1 LIAIGGKDG
10 IQTRHGTKTVRIPIS
25 NIPGGG
31 DYTAQ
36 ILVGSQNVPANVILD
51 TGSSTLA
58 IKHSVY
64 KPTADKNL
72 KGTKYA
78 QDVAY
83 GTGGWAGPVV
93 VTSVSMGIAGNNVT
107 LQSSPMAIADDQQPH
122 NFGHADGI
130 LGLAYNA
137 LNNAYD
143 LTPILQQRNINPAL
157 SYPWPF
163 PIRNSSALLNQ
174 LGQSFESLQQVDIP
188 PYFDEVE
195 QNGITADR
203 FSFYTLRSFP
213 SAAGKDPVQNP
224 LNKGVFVLGG
234 GTAEPDLYTGDFVNV
249 KVFADAWYNT
259 NLKAVQVEGTPPV
272 RIAPLSS
279 TDRRRMLSNS
289 IVDTGTNALF
299 LAPDVLNAIGDGL
312 NKLNPDFMKTIQAA
326 AQSRDGIASS
336 GLALDKWPG
345 ISFILTGD
353 NNQEVKL
360 TCVPATYWQ
369 VDTPREG
376 QAVFQIIGNN
386 ERQSILGLP
395 LMNNYY
401 TVFDRTMDRTGIVRF
416 APIKQPN

>member
-1 LIAIGGKDG
+1 MA
-10 IQTRHGTKTVRIPIS
+10 TKASVAQKSVRVPIS

-36 ILVGSQNVPANVILD
+36 IRVGSENIPANVILD

-58 IKHSVY
+58 IKHSSY

-93 VTSVSMGIAGNNVT
+93 TTSITMGGPGSGIT

-122 NFGHADGI
+122 NFGAADGI

-137 LNNAYD
+137 LNNAFD

-157 SYPWPF
+157 TYPWPF
-163 PIRNSSALLNQ
+163 PVRNSNALLNQ
-174 LGQSFESLQQVDIP
+174 LGQAFSSLQQVDIP

-195 QNGITADR
+195 QNGITANR

-213 SAAGKDPVQNP
+213 SAAGADPTQNP
-224 LNKGVFVLGG
+224 LNQGVFVLGG
-234 GTAEPDLYTGDFVNV
+234 GEADTDLYTGDFVNV
-249 KVFADAWYNT
+249 QVFADAWYNT
-259 NLKAVQVEGTPPV
+259 NLKAIQIGNTAPV
-272 RIAPLSS
+272 RFAPLSS
-279 TDRRRMLSNS
+279 TDRRHMLSNS
-289 IVDTGTNALF
+289 IIDSGTNALF
-299 LAPDVLNAIGDGL
+299 LAPEVFGAILEGL
-312 NKLNPDFMKTIQAA
+312 NSLNPDFLKAIQSA
-326 AQSRDGIASS
+326 AQQKDGIAASQ
-336 GLALDKWPG
+336 LALDQWPG

-353 NNQEVKL
+353 ANQEVTL
-360 TCVPATYWQ
+360 TCAPSTYWQ
-369 VDTPREG
+369 VDTPRVG
-376 QAVFQIIGNN
+376 RAVFQIVQNQ

-401 TVFDRTMDRTGIVRF
+401 TVFDRTMNRTGVIRF
-416 APIKQPN
+416 APIKQPK

>member
-1 LIAIGGKDG
+1 MATKTGMAP
-10 IQTRHGTKTVRIPIS
+10 KTVRIPIS

-36 ILVGSQNVPANVILD
+36 IHVGSQNTPANVILD

-58 IKHSVY
+58 VKHSVY
-64 KPTADKNL
+64 KPTSDKNL
-72 KGTKYA
+72 KPTKYA
-78 QDVAY
+78 QSVAY

-93 VTSVSMGIAGNNVT
+93 VTSISMGIVGNNVT
-107 LQSSPMAIADDQQPH
+107 LQNSPMAIADDQQPH
-122 NFGHADGI
+122 NFGAADGI
-130 LGLAYNA
+130 LGLAYNT

-143 LTPILQQRNINPAL
+143 LTPLLQQRGINPAE

-174 LGQSFESLQQVDIP
+174 LGSSFQNLQQVDIP

-213 SAAGKDPVQNP
+213 SMAGSNPVQNP
-224 LNKGVFVLGG
+224 LNQGVFVLGG
-234 GTAEPDLYTGDFVNV
+234 GTAETDLYTGSFVNV
-249 KVFADAWYNT
+249 QVFADAWYNT
-259 NLKAVQVEGTPPV
+259 NLKAVQVEGTQPV

-289 IVDTGTNALF
+289 IIDSGTNALF
-299 LAPDVLNAIGDGL
+299 LAPDVLKAVADGL
-312 NKLNPDFMKTIQAA
+312 NELNPDFMKAIGVAA
-326 AQSRDGIASS
+326 REREGIAASQLS
-336 GLALDKWPG
+336 LDRWPG

-353 NNQEVKL
+353 TNQEVKL
-360 TCVPATYWQ
+360 TCSPATYWQ
-369 VDTPREG
+369 VDTPKAG
-376 QAVFQIIGNN
+376 QAVFQIIGNSDP
-386 ERQSILGLP
+386 QSILGLP

-401 TVFDRTMDRTGIVRF
+401 TVFDRTMNRTGVVRF
-416 APIKQPN
+416 APIKKPN

>member
-1 LIAIGGKDG
+1 MSSKAGLAQKA
-10 IQTRHGTKTVRIPIS
+10 VRIPIS

-36 ILVGSQNVPANVILD
+36 IHIGSQNVPANVILD

-78 QDVAY
+78 QDVSY

-93 VTSVSMGIAGNNVT
+93 ITSIGMGTVT
-107 LQSSPMAIADDQQPH
+107 LQNSPMAIADDQQPH
-122 NFGHADGI
+122 NFGAADGI
-130 LGLAYNA
+130 LGLAYNS

-143 LTPILQQRNINPAL
+143 LTPVLQQRNINPAV

-163 PIRNSSALLNQ
+163 PIRNSNALLDQ
-174 LGQSFESLQQVDIP
+174 LAMTFQNLHQVDIP

-195 QNGITADR
+195 QNGIVANR

-213 SAAGKDPVQNP
+213 STAGSHPAQNP
-224 LNKGVFVLGG
+224 LNQGIFVLGG
-234 GTAEPDLYTGDFVNV
+234 GEADTDLYTGTFANIQ
-249 KVFADAWYNT
+249 VFADAWYNT

-272 RIAPLSS
+272 PIAPLSS
-279 TDRRRMLSNS
+279 VERRRMLSNS
-289 IVDTGTNALF
+289 IVDSGTNALF
-299 LAPDVLNAIGDGL
+299 LSTDVFEAIMEGL
-312 NKLNPDFMKTIQAA
+312 NKLNPDFLNAIKSEVQ
-326 AQSRDGIASS
+326 QPDGIAASS
-336 GLALDKWPG
+336 LSLDKWPG
-345 ISFILTGD
+345 ISFIMTGD
-353 NNQEVKL
+353 ANQEVKL
-360 TCVPATYWQ
+360 TCAPSTYWQ
-369 VDTPREG
+369 VDAPRAG
-376 QAVFQIIGNN
+376 QAVFQILQNN

-401 TVFDRTMDRTGIVRF
+401 TVFDRSMNRTGVIRF
-416 APIKQPN
+416 APIKRPN